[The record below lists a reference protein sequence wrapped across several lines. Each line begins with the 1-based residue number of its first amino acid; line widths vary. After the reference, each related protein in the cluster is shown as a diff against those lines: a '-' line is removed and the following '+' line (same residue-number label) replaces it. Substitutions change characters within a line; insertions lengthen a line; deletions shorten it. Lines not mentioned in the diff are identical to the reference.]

1 MCIFPLVLSQA
12 HSVSSN
18 LRVNSTLAMYRA
30 AARATGGGAPQPAG
44 STPDARRIALDGQ
57 AYTWPQYVEH
67 YGDNAR
73 RYWDYAEEAA
83 SIHNVSLDIYTIE
96 ERTPH
101 EDPEEKSSTSGV
113 VQPAAPFPGDPE
125 ERISASCA
133 VQPAAP
139 LPEDPEERICTSGS
153 VLPAAPL
160 PEDLEEKSSTSGAV
174 QPAAPL
180 PEDPE
185 EKSSTSGAVQLVAP
199 LPEVPEEKISTSG
212 AVQPAAPLP
221 EDPEEK
227 SSTSGVVQPAA
238 PFPGDPEERISTSGS
253 FQRVAPLPED
263 PEEKSST
270 SGAVQPVAPLPV
282 GTQHEEAVLVLVLP
296 SVCNFQEMQAM
307 RPVQGMGG
315 KVACRK
321 QRELRQVC
329 LEKEV
334 FEIDVTASWPEWRAV
349 LRALP
354 PQTQRAIIGNGITQV
369 KFRLLESVQ
378 DSNYAKVDSGERHV
392 FEILRVD
399 TSAVHL
405 HYHKDGSFDNPVY
418 VDPIVMRQNAHS
430 GASQP
435 AEPFIT
441 LAWSPSQPNIG
452 RREAVLALTVLLH
465 ACWNNGAGA
474 VDITDGHAFDWR
486 RFLRND
492 MGHPQIAAME
502 LAKVFALRT
511 ADSGSPQLA
520 LCTTG
525 TTWKT
530 MDPTQTKIHRY
541 TPPGLATTTLE
552 LAYGTTFLATTNTR
566 TKLDAACTYPDLT
579 FARLSGWPDHATW
592 RHSTDRGT
600 TVTAYETNRGI

>member
-73 RYWDYAEEAA
+73 RHWDYAEEAA

-101 EDPEEKSSTSGV
+101 EDPKEKSSTSGV

-212 AVQPAAPLP
+212 SVQPGAPLL
-221 EDPEEK
+221 EAKAKAK
-227 SSTSGVVQPAA
+227 SSTSA
-238 PFPGDPEERISTSGS
+238 
-253 FQRVAPLPED
+253 
-263 PEEKSST
+263 
-270 SGAVQPVAPLPV
+270 AVQPVAPLPV

-315 KVACRK
+315 KVACKK

-329 LEKEV
+329 LEQEV
-334 FEIDVTASWPEWRAV
+334 FEIDVTASWPDWRAV

-354 PQTQRAIIGNGITQV
+354 PQTQQVIIGNGIAQV
-369 KFRLLESVQ
+369 KFRLLENVR
-378 DSNYAKVDSGERHV
+378 DANYAKKDSGERHV

-405 HYHKDGSFDNPVY
+405 HYHKNGSFDNPVY

-530 MDPTQTKIHRY
+530 MDPTQKKY
-541 TPPGLATTTLE
+541 TGTRRPGLQPQHSNWRTEPLFLQPQTLAQNWMR
-552 LAYGTTFLATTNTR
+552 LAPIR
-566 TKLDAACTYPDLT
+566 TSPSPGSAAGPIMQHGAIPPTEGPPLRHIRLT
-579 FARLSGWPDHATW
+579 G
-592 RHSTDRGT
+592 
-600 TVTAYETNRGI
+600 AYETKCWYHNFGI

>member
-30 AARATGGGAPQPAG
+30 AARATGGGAPQPAE

-57 AYTWPQYVEH
+57 AYTWPQCVEH

-73 RYWDYAEEAA
+73 RHWDYAEEAA

-101 EDPEEKSSTSGV
+101 EDPKEKSSTSGV
-113 VQPAAPFPGDPE
+113 VQLAAPFPGDPE
-125 ERISASCA
+125 ERISASCT

-153 VLPAAPL
+153 
-160 PEDLEEKSSTSGAV
+160 V

-238 PFPGDPEERISTSGS
+238 PFPGDPEKRISTSGS

-334 FEIDVTASWPEWRAV
+334 FEIDVIASWPEWRAV

-405 HYHKDGSFDNPVY
+405 HYHKNGSFDNPVY

-530 MDPTQTKIHRY
+530 MDPTQKNIHRY

-552 LAYGTTFLATTNTR
+552 LAYGTTFLATTHTR